1 MLTSI
6 RLQPPAKRDKDAVD
20 LLQDCH
26 GRIRH
31 FTAVAVRLCEA
42 QAPNPAE
49 VRDAAGAVHRYYA
62 IALSLHEEDENLST
76 YPRLFAAV
84 PAGHLSRAL
93 DDMVAQHA
101 EIDALVAELIPLW
114 GGLVEQPE
122 RLEEWKTAMEPR
134 VRRLQ
139 QLWLVHLALEEET
152 IFPAMRQ
159 FLGAE
164 PLAAILDEM
173 KRRRGGT
180 TEPPGRLPL
189 QSSDLS

>member
-1 MLTSI
+1 MFTSI
-6 RLQPPAKRDKDAVD
+6 RLQQPAGQTKDAVD

-31 FTAVAVRLCEA
+31 FTGVAVRLCEA
-42 QAPNPAE
+42 VQPDADQ
-49 VRDAAGAVHRYYA
+49 VRDAATSVYRYYS
-62 IALSLHEEDENLST
+62 IALPLHEEDENLST

-84 PAGHLSRAL
+84 PTGHLAQAC

-101 EIDALVAELIPLW
+101 EIDALVAELTPLW
-114 GGLVEQPE
+114 GELAEHPE
-122 RLEEWKTAMEPR
+122 HLDALRAAMEPR

-139 QLWLVHLALEEET
+139 QLWTTHLALEEET
-152 IFPAMRQ
+152 IFPSMRQ

-173 KRRRGGT
+173 KQRRNGQT
-180 TEPPGRLPL
+180 
-189 QSSDLS
+189 Q